1 MGGARAV
8 SLIVLILALPS
19 AARSATLDVCTSGC
33 AHATIADAAA
43 ATSSGDLIDVAAGT
57 WSECYLSLPAG
68 VTLTGASRGT
78 TIIDSQSCANAA
90 TLTLADG
97 ASATDVG
104 LLPHPTSGTGVLFMG
119 GGSLDRVDVRGG
131 VTGLGGAGASTDTVT
146 VVHTLI
152 AGDATMATGIDGGAS
167 AWTIAQST
175 LVNVAGVGTG
185 VTVGTGGALDLET
198 LIVSGWNTGISAGSR
213 PCEHRWS
220 SFWDNGADAT
230 GCDLTAGYP
239 MFDTDPLF
247 VGSPLSDQLTDDFH
261 LQSSAGSWDGAG
273 FGTIGGDSP
282 AIDSGPVDGSE
293 ALEADW
299 TCNTPN
305 LGAYGGTAEAS
316 RSWFTDCPVTNTST
330 GLGFLTL
337 GGAISAG
344 GTDGDVL
351 ELRSGPVDLGSTSP
365 LPLGFDVDLVGGG
378 TGSLL
383 VGGSASDLFIQD
395 PDFAQHVALSGL
407 NIVAALRLVHLET
420 YNHARCA
427 TANPAPDCSG
437 SFSLLDVGFL
447 GSEVAWFEPVQST
460 SNARATLTI
469 AESTFGSPTAPID
482 LVTEGDDANGLS
494 VAITDSTFW
503 LSGQSPVIEWEFGS
517 DAPFSASL
525 LRNRFLAAPGS
536 TDRDQVL
543 RLGNSNANPV
553 TDVLAAS
560 NVCEVGSF
568 YLHELNQASDVT
580 LTNNLIYSSFGTN
593 YGVFINGIG
602 WTGTM
607 TVTNNTFVAAA
618 FNGLQH
624 LNDPNGTIHARNN
637 LFVGQSTGIFSYGT
651 APGVVQNNAFWSVN
665 TPADFTLDASNITTC
680 DPGFPS
686 PAYQADPIDLVT
698 ISSCLVD
705 AGNPSILYNDG
716 PGDPNDIGATGGPG
730 GADLL
735 ALFDQDGDGFVG
747 TADCDDEDATVFP
760 GAADA
765 CNDGLD
771 SDCSGGDAP
780 DADQDG
786 FEDAGCSTATLPA
799 DCGDTAPDINPD
811 ATDLSCDGLDQDC
824 SGTDEQDFD
833 ADGYLCSVDDCDDTD
848 AAINPGA
855 AEACN
860 GGDDDCDSSIPV
872 DEQDVDSD
880 TFLACADDCDDTDAT
895 VYAGAPE
902 LCDGLDNDCDSVVPA
917 DEVDGDG
924 DGSFACS
931 DCDDADP
938 DNFPGNTELCD
949 GLDNDCDGLPEEA
962 SVDAD
967 GDGVLLCNGD
977 CDDADPDNY
986 PGNTELCD
994 GADNDCDT
1002 LTEAAPGETDDDADG
1017 QMPCAGDCD
1026 DADPDNFDG
1035 NLEVCDGQ
1043 DNDCD
1048 GAVTATE
1055 VDGDGDGVLVC
1066 AGDCDDDAATT
1077 LPDGAELCDGLD
1089 NDCDGA
1095 PDPDE
1100 VDGDGDGT
1108 LLCAGDC
1115 DDADPACDDTPD
1127 HCSDGDA
1134 DGFRVCDG
1142 DCDDTRATVN
1152 PAQAFD
1158 VCDGNDTDC
1167 DGTLPDDELDADG
1180 DGYLACLDFFAD
1192 EAPDAIE
1199 GGGDCAPDD
1208 PAIHPAQQETCDG
1221 MDNDCDGFLI
1231 NGEGDNDED
1240 GYLPCRGEDC
1250 DDEDATRHIDAVEL
1264 CDAIDQD
1271 CDDDLIGVFGDVDA
1285 DGLPDCGA
1293 DAPAPGCALGCQ
1305 TSDSRPSKTTLLL
1318 LMLAVAGLHQRR
1330 RRPLGSL
1337 DPNVPSG

>member
-8 SLIVLILALPS
+8 SLIVVILALPS

-131 VTGLGGAGASTDTVT
+131 AIGLLGNGPGTISARHVL
-146 VVHTLI
+146 V
-152 AGDATMATGIDGGAS
+152 AGDANMATGVDTGATTFNLGF
-167 AWTIAQST
+167 ATLAQTQGS
-175 LVNVAGVGTG
+175 GTG
-185 VTVGTGGALDLET
+185 VHVPGPGLAVIDASIITGWAEGVDVTVGGG
-198 LIVSGWNTGISAGSR
+198 
-213 PCEHRWS
+213 CERRWS
-220 SFWDNGADAT
+220 NLWGNGLDAPGCPVPAGFAQFAD
-230 GCDLTAGYP
+230 P
-239 MFDTDPLF
+239 PLF
-247 VGSPLSDQLTDDFH
+247 VTWPTTAPLTDDFH
-261 LQSSAGSWDGAG
+261 LQSSAGSWDGSG
-273 FGTIGGDSP
+273 FSVTGADSSSVDSAP
-282 AIDSGPVDGSE
+282 AYSDESVG
-293 ALEADW
+293 EADW
-299 TCNTPN
+299 SCNVPN

-316 RSWFTDCPVTNTST
+316 RSWWTTCPATVLSSGQGYTSIRDAVGAAAPTDSVLLRDGPIDIDPDDLPVSSIGAGLVRTIEGGPNSVLYGDGAAEAFAIRGSQLELLGVSVDVSSLFVWFAPNSVQTTSGALVVSDAAVEADGIAGWSVGLST
-330 GLGFLTL
+330 GGPFDVTVQGSVLGTPERGL
-337 GGAISAG
+337 GSLVDSDWGGGGNPQYDADHSVTVTDSTIHAAG
-344 GTDGDVL
+344 GHLVDVQCDCCNYQTQTL
-351 ELRSGPVDLGSTSP
+351 SMTLTGNLFSKSATASDTRFQTQTRGQCVVDYLITSNVFHRVDARLAYSGNGSTS
-365 LPLGFDVDLVGGG
+365 
-378 TGSLL
+378 T
-383 VGGSASDLFIQD
+383 SA
-395 PDFAQHVALSGL
+395 
-407 NIVAALRLVHLET
+407 
-420 YNHARCA
+420 
-427 TANPAPDCSG
+427 
-437 SFSLLDVGFL
+437 
-447 GSEVAWFEPVQST
+447 
-460 SNARATLTI
+460 
-469 AESTFGSPTAPID
+469 
-482 LVTEGDDANGLS
+482 
-494 VAITDSTFW
+494 
-503 LSGQSPVIEWEFGS
+503 
-517 DAPFSASL
+517 
-525 LRNRFLAAPGS
+525 
-536 TDRDQVL
+536 
-543 RLGNSNANPV
+543 
-553 TDVLAAS
+553 
-560 NVCEVGSF
+560 
-568 YLHELNQASDVT
+568 
-580 LTNNLIYSSFGTN
+580 
-593 YGVFINGIG
+593 
-602 WTGTM
+602 
-607 TVTNNTFVAAA
+607 TVTNNLFLGPQPGDTALYLEG
-618 FNGLQH
+618 NGQTGPVVVRNNTIAGW
-624 LNDPNGTIHARNN
+624 NDAVGVHTSAILENN
-637 LFVGQSTGIFSYGT
+637 LFVENVGQAIETSSGATLT
-651 APGVVQNNAFWSVN
+651 AQYNGFWANTSNANV
-665 TPADFTLDASNITTC
+665 ALDATNITTC

-686 PAYQADPIDLVT
+686 VGASSDPIDFLT

-760 GAADA
+760 GAVDA
-765 CNDGLD
+765 CNDGFD

-786 FEDAGCSTATLPA
+786 FEDAGCSSATLPA
-799 DCGDTAPDINPD
+799 DCDDTSTSINPD
-811 ATDLSCDGLDQDC
+811 ATDLSCDGIDQDC
-824 SGTDEQDFD
+824 SGSDEEDFD
-833 ADGYLCSVDDCDDTD
+833 ADGFLCSVDDCDDTD
-848 AAINPGA
+848 AAINPAA

-860 GGDDDCDSSIPV
+860 GTDDDCDSAIPI
-872 DEQDVDSD
+872 DEQDLDGD
-880 TFLACADDCDDTDAT
+880 TFLACADDCDDAEAT

-902 LCDGLDNDCDSVVPA
+902 LCDGLDNDCDSAVPA

-924 DGSFACS
+924 DGSLACA

-977 CDDADPDNY
+977 CDDADPANY

-994 GADNDCDT
+994 GQDNDCDPT
-1002 LTEAAPGETDDDADG
+1002 TTAGETDEDADG

-1095 PDPDE
+1095 PDLDE

-1221 MDNDCDGFLI
+1221 LDNDCDGFLI

-1305 TSDSRPSKTTLLL
+1305 TSDSQPSKTTLLL
-1318 LMLAVAGLHQRR
+1318 LVLAVAGTHHRR